1 VIDLEEAGY
10 HASQKFSCSHKLA
23 ELSVMTQSPNPN
35 NNRRRRL
42 TADEL
47 IAILVAMTGIGGIFW
62 WVMSH
67 RPPNQG
73 LFQADAGKQGDVR
86 TILPLTEDPANPQPS
101 GGKFISPKTLAT
113 PSAAAGVV
121 PPDTGEGDN
130 RVAEPPIGTTP
141 TVMEPPAINKPGVA
155 ILPVVPSP
163 VPSFTDV
170 PDKYFG
176 KSKIEVLQ
184 SMGVLQ
190 DFGGGKFDPNQPIT
204 RGEYAKML
212 DRAFVDRAVTQ
223 QVLEFTDIPANYP
236 RREALD
242 KSVKMGFMTGYS
254 KTLFK
259 PDEKIPRYQMQI
271 SLAKGM
277 GLKPPASVDKV
288 LAKFGDAKDM
298 PKYAR
303 EKMAAAIESGFVV
316 KDDKATK
323 LQPVKV
329 TTRGEAATLVY
340 EALVKDGKIKPS
352 K

>member
-1 VIDLEEAGY
+1 
-10 HASQKFSCSHKLA
+10 
-23 ELSVMTQSPNPN
+23 MTQSPNPNN

-62 WVMSH
+62 WVVSH
-67 RPPNQG
+67 RTPDQG
-73 LFQADAGKQGDVR
+73 IFQANSGQPADVR
-86 TILPLTEDPANPQPS
+86 TILPLTEDPANPPPS
-101 GGKFISPKTLAT
+101 SRDKFIKPKTVAT
-113 PSAAAGVV
+113 PVQAAGAA
-121 PPDTGEGDN
+121 PPAAPDAGEGN
-130 RVAEPPIGTTP
+130 SATTP
-141 TVMEPPAINKPGVA
+141 TVLVPPLVPPIAAVAPAVVPPAA
-155 ILPVVPSP
+155 VPTQAASP
-163 VPSFTDV
+163 VPKFTDV

-190 DFGGGKFDPNQPIT
+190 DFGGGKFDPNLPIT

-212 DRAFVDRAVTQ
+212 DRAFVDRATTQ
-223 QVLEFTDIPANYP
+223 QVLEFKDIPATYA

-242 KSVKMGFMTGYS
+242 RSVKMGFMTGYS

-277 GLKPPASVDKV
+277 NLKPPADAASVLSKFTDLKG
-288 LAKFGDAKDM
+288 LPDWAK
-298 PKYAR
+298 
-303 EKMAAAIESGFVV
+303 EKTAAAIGSGLVV
-316 KDDKATK
+316 KDGQDNK
-323 LQPVKV
+323 LQPIKA
-329 TTRGEAATLVY
+329 TTRGEAATLIY
-340 EALVKDGKIKPS
+340 EALVKEGKIKPS

>member
-1 VIDLEEAGY
+1 
-10 HASQKFSCSHKLA
+10 
-23 ELSVMTQSPNPN
+23 MTQSPNPNN

-62 WVMSH
+62 WVVSH
-67 RPPNQG
+67 RTPNQG
-73 LFQADAGKQGDVR
+73 FFQANSGQSANVR

-101 GGKFISPKTLAT
+101 GGDRFVKPKMVAT
-113 PSAAAGVV
+113 PAGAAVAVAPNAG
-121 PPDTGEGDN
+121 ESEN
-130 RVAEPPIGTTP
+130 ANQAPIGTTP
-141 TVMEPPAINKPGVA
+141 TVMVPPVVA
-155 ILPVVPSP
+155 VAPIVSAVVPSQVPSP

-184 SMGVLQ
+184 AKGVLQ
-190 DFGGGKFDPNQPIT
+190 DFGGGKFDPNLPIT

-212 DRAFVDRAVTQ
+212 DRAFVDRVVIQ
-223 QVLEFTDIPANYP
+223 EVLDFKDIPTSYS

-242 KSVKMGFMTGYS
+242 RSVKMGFMTGYS

-259 PDEKIPRYQMQI
+259 PDENIPRYQMQI

-277 GLKPPASVDKV
+277 NLKPPANATGI
-288 LAKFGDAKDM
+288 LGKFNDAKGVPTWAKD
-298 PKYAR
+298 
-303 EKMAAAIESGFVV
+303 KMAAAIESGFVV
-316 KDDKATK
+316 KDGKNAK
-323 LQPVKV
+323 LQPVKA
-329 TTRGEAATLVY
+329 TTRGEAATLIY
-340 EALVKDGKIKPS
+340 EAMVKDGKIKPN

>member
-1 VIDLEEAGY
+1 
-10 HASQKFSCSHKLA
+10 
-23 ELSVMTQSPNPN
+23 MTQSPNPN

-47 IAILVAMTGIGGIFW
+47 IAILVAMSGIGGIFW
-62 WVMSH
+62 WVISH
-67 RPPNQG
+67 RTPNQG
-73 LFQADAGKQGDVR
+73 FFQANVGSADVR
-86 TILPLTEDPANPQPS
+86 TTLPLTKDPANPQPTS
-101 GGKFISPKTLAT
+101 SDRFIKPRTVAA
-113 PSAAAGVV
+113 PAGAAGVAAAV
-121 PPDTGEGDN
+121 APNPGEDN
-130 RVAEPPIGTTP
+130 AAEAGTTP
-141 TVMEPPAINKPGVA
+141 TVLTPPAVA
-155 ILPVVPSP
+155 PIAAAVVPSAIAPSRAPAP
-163 VPSFTDV
+163 VPAFTDV

-184 SMGVLQ
+184 AMGILS
-190 DFGGGKFDPNQPIT
+190 DFGDGKFDPNAPIT

-212 DRAFVDRAVTQ
+212 DRAFTDRAVTQ
-223 QVLEFTDIPANYP
+223 QVLEFKDIPASYP

-277 GLKPPASVDKV
+277 NLKPGAAGVLDKFKDASSIPAW
-288 LAKFGDAKDM
+288 AKD
-298 PKYAR
+298 
-303 EKMAAAIESGFVV
+303 KMAAAIGAGLIV
-316 KDDKATK
+316 KDGKDGQ
-323 LQPVKV
+323 LQPVQA
-329 TTRGEAATLVY
+329 TTRGEAATLIY

>member
-1 VIDLEEAGY
+1 
-10 HASQKFSCSHKLA
+10 
-23 ELSVMTQSPNPN
+23 MTQNPNPN

-67 RPPNQG
+67 RTPDQG
-73 LFQADAGKQGDVR
+73 FFQANSGQNVR
-86 TILPLTEDPANPQPS
+86 TILPLTEDPANSQS
-101 GGKFISPKTLAT
+101 SNRDKFIKPKTVAT
-113 PSAAAGVV
+113 PAQAAGVTA
-121 PPDTGEGDN
+121 PATPDVGEGN
-130 RVAEPPIGTTP
+130 TTEISGTTP
-141 TVMEPPAINKPGVA
+141 TVMVPPVIPPIAAVAPSAIASAPVA
-155 ILPVVPSP
+155 SP
-163 VPSFTDV
+163 VPKFTDV

-176 KSKIEVLQ
+176 KDKIETLR

-190 DFGGGKFDPNQPIT
+190 DFGGGKFDPNLPVT

-212 DRAFVDRAVTQ
+212 DRAFVDRATTQ
-223 QVLEFTDIPANYP
+223 QVLEFKDIPSTYA

-242 KSVKMGFMTGYS
+242 RSVKMGFMTGYS

-277 GLKPPASVDKV
+277 SLKPPTDVAGTLSKFTDLKG
-288 LAKFGDAKDM
+288 LPDWAK
-298 PKYAR
+298 
-303 EKMAAAIESGFVV
+303 EKTAAAIGSGLVV
-316 KDDKATK
+316 KDGQDNK
-323 LQPVKV
+323 LQPVKA
-329 TTRGEAATLVY
+329 TTRGEAATLIY
-340 EALVKDGKIKPS
+340 EALVKEGKIKPS

>member
-1 VIDLEEAGY
+1 
-10 HASQKFSCSHKLA
+10 
-23 ELSVMTQSPNPN
+23 MTQSPNPNN

-47 IAILVAMTGIGGIFW
+47 IAILVAMSGIGGIFW
-62 WVMSH
+62 WTISH
-67 RPPNQG
+67 RAPNQG
-73 LFQADAGKQGDVR
+73 FFQSNANKPANVQTV
-86 TILPLTEDPANPQPS
+86 LPLTEDASKMQPRNS
-101 GGKFISPKTLAT
+101 VSLVTPKTAEAPAAVVEGNSNQSAT
-113 PSAAAGVV
+113 TDS
-121 PPDTGEGDN
+121 N
-130 RVAEPPIGTTP
+130 TTP
-141 TVMEPPAINKPGVA
+141 TVMVPPVMGKPVTMPSSVA
-155 ILPVVPSP
+155 TVPSP

-176 KSKIEVLQ
+176 KNKIEVLQ

-190 DFGGGKFDPNQPIT
+190 DFGGGKFNPNLPVT

-212 DRAFVDRAVTQ
+212 DRAFDRPVTQ
-223 QVLEFTDIPANYP
+223 QVLEFKDIPTTYS

-259 PDEKIPRYQMQI
+259 PDEQIPRFQMQI

-277 GLKPPASVDKV
+277 GLKPPAAVDKV
-288 LAKFGDAKDM
+288 LEKFGDASKM
-298 PKYAR
+298 PTYAR
-303 EKMAAAIESGFVV
+303 EKMAAAIDAGFVI
-316 KDDKATK
+316 KDDKTK
-323 LQPVKV
+323 LQPNKA
-329 TTRGEAATLVY
+329 TTRGEAATLIY

>member
-1 VIDLEEAGY
+1 
-10 HASQKFSCSHKLA
+10 
-23 ELSVMTQSPNPN
+23 MTQSPNPNN

-62 WVMSH
+62 WVVAH
-67 RPPNQG
+67 RTPDQG
-73 LFQADAGKQGDVR
+73 IFQANSGQPADVR

-101 GGKFISPKTLAT
+101 SSDKFVKPKIVAT
-113 PSAAAGVV
+113 PAQAAGAAA
-121 PPDTGEGDN
+121 PAAPDAGEGN
-130 RVAEPPIGTTP
+130 TTAPGTTP
-141 TVMEPPAINKPGVA
+141 TVLVP
-155 ILPVVPSP
+155 PVVPPIAAVAPAAP
-163 VPSFTDV
+163 VPKFTDV

-190 DFGGGKFDPNQPIT
+190 DFGGGKFDPNLPIT

-212 DRAFVDRAVTQ
+212 DRAFVDRATTQ
-223 QVLEFTDIPANYP
+223 QVLEFKDIPTTYA

-242 KSVKMGFMTGYS
+242 RSVKMGFMTGYS

-259 PDEKIPRYQMQI
+259 PDEQIPRYQMQI

-277 GLKPPASVDKV
+277 NLKPPADAAGV
-288 LAKFGDAKDM
+288 LSKFTDVKGLPEWAKAKT
-298 PKYAR
+298 
-303 EKMAAAIESGFVV
+303 AAAIGSGLVV
-316 KDDKATK
+316 KDGQDNK
-323 LQPVKV
+323 LQPIKA
-329 TTRGEAATLVY
+329 TTRGEAATLIY
-340 EALVKDGKIKPS
+340 EALVREGKIKPS

>member
-1 VIDLEEAGY
+1 
-10 HASQKFSCSHKLA
+10 
-23 ELSVMTQSPNPN
+23 MTQNPNPNN

-62 WVMSH
+62 WVVSH
-67 RPPNQG
+67 RTPNQG
-73 LFQADAGKQGDVR
+73 FFQANSGQPADVR

-101 GGKFISPKTLAT
+101 SGEKFIKPKTVAT
-113 PSAAAGVV
+113 PMQVATPAV
-121 PPDTGEGDN
+121 PNAGEGN
-130 RVAEPPIGTTP
+130 VAAQAPGTTP
-141 TVMEPPAINKPGVA
+141 TVLVPPIVA
-155 ILPVVPSP
+155 PIAAVAPAASP
-163 VPSFTDV
+163 VPKFTDV

-190 DFGGGKFDPNQPIT
+190 DFGGGKFDPNLPIT

-212 DRAFVDRAVTQ
+212 DRAFVDRATTQ
-223 QVLEFTDIPANYP
+223 QVLEFKDIPTSYA

-242 KSVKMGFMTGYS
+242 RSVKMGFMTGYS

-259 PDEKIPRYQMQI
+259 PDQQIPRYQMQI

-277 GLKPPASVDKV
+277 NLKPPANATEVLGKFNDAKGVPVWAKDKV
-288 LAKFGDAKDM
+288 
-298 PKYAR
+298 
-303 EKMAAAIESGFVV
+303 AAAIASGLLV
-316 KDDKATK
+316 KDGSAAK
-323 LQPVKV
+323 LQPVKA
-329 TTRGEAATLVY
+329 TTRGEAATLIY
-340 EALVKDGKIKPS
+340 DALVKEGKLKPS

>member
-1 VIDLEEAGY
+1 
-10 HASQKFSCSHKLA
+10 
-23 ELSVMTQSPNPN
+23 MTQSPNPNN

-62 WVMSH
+62 WVVAH
-67 RPPNQG
+67 RTPDQG
-73 LFQADAGKQGDVR
+73 IFQANSGQPADVR

-101 GGKFISPKTLAT
+101 SSDKFVKPKIVAT
-113 PSAAAGVV
+113 PAQAAGAAA
-121 PPDTGEGDN
+121 PAAPDAGEGNTTAPD
-130 RVAEPPIGTTP
+130 TTP
-141 TVMEPPAINKPGVA
+141 TVLVP
-155 ILPVVPSP
+155 PVVPPIAAVAPAAP
-163 VPSFTDV
+163 VPKFTDV

-190 DFGGGKFDPNQPIT
+190 DFGGGKFDPNLPIT

-212 DRAFVDRAVTQ
+212 DRAFVDRATTQ
-223 QVLEFTDIPANYP
+223 QVLEFKDIPTTYA

-242 KSVKMGFMTGYS
+242 RSVKMGFMTGYS

-259 PDEKIPRYQMQI
+259 PDEQIPRYQMQI

-277 GLKPPASVDKV
+277 NLKPPADAAGV
-288 LAKFGDAKDM
+288 LSKFTDVKGLPEWAKAKT
-298 PKYAR
+298 
-303 EKMAAAIESGFVV
+303 AAAIGSGLVV
-316 KDDKATK
+316 KDGQDNK
-323 LQPVKV
+323 LQPIKA
-329 TTRGEAATLVY
+329 TTRGEAATLIY
-340 EALVKDGKIKPS
+340 EALVREGKIKPS

>member
-1 VIDLEEAGY
+1 
-10 HASQKFSCSHKLA
+10 
-23 ELSVMTQSPNPN
+23 MTQNPNPNN

-47 IAILVAMTGIGGIFW
+47 IAILVAMSGIGGIFW
-62 WVMSH
+62 WAISH
-67 RPPNQG
+67 RTPNQSF
-73 LFQADAGKQGDVR
+73 FQSNADQSANVQTV
-86 TILPLTEDPANPQPS
+86 LPVTEDANKVQPRS
-101 GGKFISPKTLAT
+101 SVALVAPKTAESPAAVVEGNSNQAT
-113 PSAAAGVV
+113 TTDS
-121 PPDTGEGDN
+121 N
-130 RVAEPPIGTTP
+130 TTP
-141 TVMEPPAINKPGVA
+141 TVMIPPVMNKSSGVA
-155 ILPVVPSP
+155 IVPAIIPSP

-170 PDKYFG
+170 PDKYLG
-176 KSKIEVLQ
+176 KNKIEVLQ

-190 DFGGGKFDPNQPIT
+190 DFGGGKFNPNLPVT

-212 DRAFVDRAVTQ
+212 DRAFDRPVSQ
-223 QVLEFTDIPANYP
+223 QVLEFKDIPATYP

-259 PDEKIPRYQMQI
+259 PDEQIPRFQMQI

-277 GLKPPASVDKV
+277 GLKPPTAVDKV
-288 LAKFGDAKDM
+288 LAKFGDASKM
-298 PKYAR
+298 PTYAR

-316 KDDKATK
+316 KDDQTK
-323 LQPVKV
+323 LQPNKA
-329 TTRGEAATLVY
+329 TTRGEAATLIY

>member
-1 VIDLEEAGY
+1 
-10 HASQKFSCSHKLA
+10 
-23 ELSVMTQSPNPN
+23 MTQNPNPNN

-62 WVMSH
+62 WVISH
-67 RPPNQG
+67 RTPNQG
-73 LFQADAGKQGDVR
+73 FFQANSGQSADVR

-101 GGKFISPKTLAT
+101 GGEKFVKPKIAAT
-113 PSAAAGVV
+113 PAQAAGAAAPAAPDVGEGNTAVAPGNTPTVLVPPVV
-121 PPDTGEGDN
+121 PPIAA
-130 RVAEPPIGTTP
+130 VA
-141 TVMEPPAINKPGVA
+141 
-155 ILPVVPSP
+155 P
-163 VPSFTDV
+163 VPKFTDV

-190 DFGGGKFDPNQPIT
+190 DFGGGKFDPNLPIT

-212 DRAFVDRAVTQ
+212 DRAFVDRATTQ
-223 QVLEFTDIPANYP
+223 QVLEFKDIPTTYP

-242 KSVKMGFMTGYS
+242 RSVKMGFMTGYS

-259 PDEKIPRYQMQI
+259 PDEQIPRYQMQI

-277 GLKPPASVDKV
+277 NLKPPTDAAGV
-288 LAKFGDAKDM
+288 LSKFTDVKGLPDWAK
-298 PKYAR
+298 PKT
-303 EKMAAAIESGFVV
+303 AAAIGAGLIV
-316 KDDKATK
+316 KDGQDKK
-323 LQPVKV
+323 LQPVKA
-329 TTRGEAATLVY
+329 TTRGEAATLIY
-340 EALVKDGKIKPS
+340 EALVKEGKIKPS

>member
-1 VIDLEEAGY
+1 
-10 HASQKFSCSHKLA
+10 
-23 ELSVMTQSPNPN
+23 MTQSPNPNN

-62 WVMSH
+62 WVISH
-67 RPPNQG
+67 RTPNQG
-73 LFQADAGKQGDVR
+73 FFQANSGQPADVR
-86 TILPLTEDPANPQPS
+86 TILPLTEGPANPQPS
-101 GGKFISPKTLAT
+101 SRDKLVKPKTLAI
-113 PSAAAGVV
+113 PAQAAGVTAAPDAGEGNTAEVPGTTRTVLV
-121 PPDTGEGDN
+121 PPII
-130 RVAEPPIGTTP
+130 PPIAGASTKAAT
-141 TVMEPPAINKPGVA
+141 
-155 ILPVVPSP
+155 P
-163 VPSFTDV
+163 VPKFTDV

-190 DFGGGKFDPNQPIT
+190 DFGGGKFDPNLPIT

-212 DRAFVDRAVTQ
+212 DRAFVDRATAQ
-223 QVLEFTDIPANYP
+223 QVLEFKDIPTTYA

-242 KSVKMGFMTGYS
+242 RSVKMGFMTGYS

-277 GLKPPASVDKV
+277 NLKPPADAAGV
-288 LAKFGDAKDM
+288 LSKFTDLKGLPDWAK
-298 PKYAR
+298 
-303 EKMAAAIESGFVV
+303 EKTAAAIGSGLVV
-316 KDDKATK
+316 KDGQDNM
-323 LQPVKV
+323 LQPVKA
-329 TTRGEAATLVY
+329 TTRGEAATLIY
-340 EALVKDGKIKPS
+340 GALVKEGKIKPS

>member
-1 VIDLEEAGY
+1 
-10 HASQKFSCSHKLA
+10 
-23 ELSVMTQSPNPN
+23 MTQSPNPNN

-47 IAILVAMTGIGGIFW
+47 IAILVAMSGIGGIFW
-62 WVMSH
+62 WSISH
-67 RPPNQG
+67 RSPNQSFISTDG
-73 LFQADAGKQGDVR
+73 NKQANVS
-86 TILPLTEDPANPQPS
+86 TVFPLTDNAASPQPS
-101 GGKFISPKTLAT
+101 SSSKFVTPKVIAT
-113 PSAAAGVV
+113 PATPVMIAPV
-121 PPDTGEGDN
+121 TGEGESAN
-130 RVAEPPIGTTP
+130 RSAEPPVGTTP
-141 TVMEPPAINKPGVA
+141 TVLEPPKLATAPSTVA
-155 ILPVVPSP
+155 SVPTTIPLP

-170 PDKYFG
+170 PDQYFG
-176 KSKIEVLQ
+176 KNKIEVLR

-190 DFGGGKFDPNQPIT
+190 DFGGGKFNPNLPVT

-212 DRAFVDRAVTQ
+212 DRAFDRPVSQ
-223 QVLEFTDIPANYP
+223 QVLEFKDIPTTYP

-259 PDEKIPRYQMQI
+259 PDEQIPRFQMQI

-288 LAKFGDAKDM
+288 LEKFGDASKM

-303 EKMAAAIESGFVV
+303 EKMAAAINAGFVV
-316 KDDKATK
+316 KDDQTK
-323 LQPVKV
+323 LQPTKA
-329 TTRGEAATLVY
+329 TTRGEAAILIY

>member
-1 VIDLEEAGY
+1 MLVKGFRIF
-10 HASQKFSCSHKLA
+10 HQLA
-23 ELSVMTQSPNPN
+23 ELSVMTQSPNPNN

-62 WVMSH
+62 WVISH
-67 RPPNQG
+67 RTPNQG
-73 LFQADAGKQGDVR
+73 FFQANSGQSANVR
-86 TILPLTEDPANPQPS
+86 TILPLTEDPANPQPTS
-101 GGKFISPKTLAT
+101 GDKFTKPKTLAT
-113 PSAAAGVV
+113 PAQAAGAAAPDVVVGNTAEAPGTMPTVLVPPVV
-121 PPDTGEGDN
+121 PPIT
-130 RVAEPPIGTTP
+130 VAP
-141 TVMEPPAINKPGVA
+141 TQAA
-155 ILPVVPSP
+155 TP
-163 VPSFTDV
+163 VPRFTDV

-190 DFGGGKFDPNQPIT
+190 DFGGGKFDPNLPIT

-212 DRAFVDRAVTQ
+212 DRAFPDRATIQ
-223 QVLEFTDIPANYP
+223 QVLEFKDIPANYA

-242 KSVKMGFMTGYS
+242 RSVKMGFMTGYS

-277 GLKPPASVDKV
+277 NLKPPADAAGV
-288 LAKFGDAKDM
+288 LKKFTDLKGLPEWAK
-298 PKYAR
+298 PKT
-303 EKMAAAIESGFVV
+303 AAAIGSGLIVN
-316 KDDKATK
+316 DGQANK
-323 LQPVKV
+323 LQPVKA
-329 TTRGEAATLVY
+329 TTRGEAATLIY
-340 EALVKDGKIKPS
+340 EALVREGKIKPS

>member
-1 VIDLEEAGY
+1 
-10 HASQKFSCSHKLA
+10 
-23 ELSVMTQSPNPN
+23 MTQSPNPNN

-62 WVMSH
+62 WVVSH
-67 RPPNQG
+67 RTPNQG
-73 LFQADAGKQGDVR
+73 FFQANSGQPADVR
-86 TILPLTEDPANPQPS
+86 TILPLTEDPANSQPS
-101 GGKFISPKTLAT
+101 SGDRFVKPRVVAT
-113 PSAAAGVV
+113 PAQVTGAAA
-121 PPDTGEGDN
+121 PDAGEGN
-130 RVAEPPIGTTP
+130 TSEAPATTP
-141 TVMEPPAINKPGVA
+141 TVLVP
-155 ILPVVPSP
+155 PVVPPIAAVAPAVVPPAAAPTKP
-163 VPSFTDV
+163 VPKFTDV

-190 DFGGGKFDPNQPIT
+190 DFGGGKFDPNLPIT

-212 DRAFVDRAVTQ
+212 DRAFADRATTQ
-223 QVLEFTDIPANYP
+223 QVLEFKDIPTTYA

-242 KSVKMGFMTGYS
+242 RSVKMGFMTGYS

-277 GLKPPASVDKV
+277 NLKPPADAAGV
-288 LAKFGDAKDM
+288 LSKFTDVKGLPDWAKAKT
-298 PKYAR
+298 
-303 EKMAAAIESGFVV
+303 AAAIGSGLVV
-316 KDDKATK
+316 KDGQANK
-323 LQPVKV
+323 LQPVKS
-329 TTRGEAATLVY
+329 TTRGEAATLIY
-340 EALVKDGKIKPS
+340 EALVKEGKIKPS

>member
-1 VIDLEEAGY
+1 
-10 HASQKFSCSHKLA
+10 
-23 ELSVMTQSPNPN
+23 MTQSPNPN

-62 WVMSH
+62 WVISH
-67 RPPNQG
+67 RTPNQG
-73 LFQADAGKQGDVR
+73 FFQANSGQPADVR
-86 TILPLTEDPANPQPS
+86 TASPLTEDPANPQPS
-101 GGKFISPKTLAT
+101 SEKYTKPRTVVTPAQASAPAVPDAGEGKVAIEAPGT
-113 PSAAAGVV
+113 PTVLVPPVV
-121 PPDTGEGDN
+121 PPIAA
-130 RVAEPPIGTTP
+130 VAPAAAP
-141 TVMEPPAINKPGVA
+141 TQAA
-155 ILPVVPSP
+155 SP
-163 VPSFTDV
+163 VPKFTDV

-190 DFGGGKFDPNQPIT
+190 DFGGGKFDPNLPIT

-212 DRAFVDRAVTQ
+212 DRAFVDRATTQ
-223 QVLEFTDIPANYP
+223 QVLEFKDIPATYA

-242 KSVKMGFMTGYS
+242 RSVKMGFMTGYS

-259 PDEKIPRYQMQI
+259 PDQQIPRYQMQI

-277 GLKPPASVDKV
+277 NLQPPADAAGV
-288 LAKFGDAKDM
+288 LSKFTDTKGLPEWAKAKT
-298 PKYAR
+298 
-303 EKMAAAIESGFVV
+303 AAAIGSGLIV
-316 KDDKATK
+316 KDGQDKK
-323 LQPVKV
+323 LQPTKA

-340 EALVKDGKIKPS
+340 EALVKEGKIKPS